1 MLKHKKLLLFF
12 FVIPAVAIV
21 IALWYFHSIRIIRL
35 DHEGFTLWLDCGRR
49 GAVKFRYVAKADK
62 GNLDR
67 LHMFSFDPQVSAD
80 CQQTSTALYVYPGV
94 HYDRGHLVP
103 ANHFDHSLKALK
115 QTNYI
120 TNILPMTLEVNRGA
134 WLRTEELIEC
144 YRDQSTLLVVG
155 GVIWGSNKADDYFL
169 KSHTVATPDAFWKVV
184 LEGTERVIAW
194 IVPNTKEATRA
205 HLDNYLISVADLEKR
220 IGEKIDD
227 VPVVLKKSK
236 SPSTWPLS
244 AKCNKS

>member
-80 CQQTSTALYVYPGV
+80 CQQTSTALYVYQGV

-120 TNILPMTLEVNRGA
+120 TNILPMTLEVPNSWRDSSSGVPMRCRSWDSQYRSDPDPA
-134 WLRTEELIEC
+134 PCRESPMLRSSNC
-144 YRDQSTLLVVG
+144 HAQS
-155 GVIWGSNKADDYFL
+155 
-169 KSHTVATPDAFWKVV
+169 
-184 LEGTERVIAW
+184 
-194 IVPNTKEATRA
+194 
-205 HLDNYLISVADLEKR
+205 
-220 IGEKIDD
+220 
-227 VPVVLKKSK
+227 
-236 SPSTWPLS
+236 PL
-244 AKCNKS
+244 